1 MHAVRAGGHTMKR
14 KQSGMTLTS
23 FVVVLA
29 VVGFALYL
37 GMKLFPMYQDYY
49 AVRTSMKGLANEAGS
64 ADMDP
69 SKLQDMFF
77 KRLDINS
84 SESVKPGDVKFE
96 RIEGGWRMKVN
107 YEVRRELVGNLD
119 VVGKFDTEQDLTR
132 RGVE

>member
-1 MHAVRAGGHTMKR
+1 
-14 KQSGMTLTS
+14 
-23 FVVVLA
+23 
-29 VVGFALYL
+29 
-37 GMKLFPMYQDYY
+37 
-49 AVRTSMKGLANEAGS
+49 MKGLANETGS

-77 KRLDINS
+77 KRLYINYS
-84 SESVKPGDVKFE
+84 DNVKKEDVKFE

>member
-1 MHAVRAGGHTMKR
+1 MKR

-29 VVGFALYL
+29 VVGFGLYI
-37 GMKLFPMYQDYY
+37 GMKLFPMYQEYY

-69 SKLQDMFF
+69 SKLQEMFF
-77 KRLDINS
+77 KRLDINA
-84 SESVKPGDVKFE
+84 SESVKRENVKFE

-107 YEVRRELVGNLD
+107 YEARRELVGNLD
-119 VVGKFDTEQDLTR
+119 VVGKFDTAQDLTK

>member
-1 MHAVRAGGHTMKR
+1 MKR

-37 GMKLFPMYQDYY
+37 GMKLFPMYQEYY

-84 SESVKPGDVKFE
+84 SESVKPGTSSSSASKAA
-96 RIEGGWRMKVN
+96 GG
-107 YEVRRELVGNLD
+107 
-119 VVGKFDTEQDLTR
+119 
-132 RGVE
+132 

>member
-1 MHAVRAGGHTMKR
+1 MHARRARGSTMKR

-29 VVGFALYL
+29 VVGFGLYI
-37 GMKLFPMYQDYY
+37 GMKLFPMYQEYY

-69 SKLQDMFF
+69 SKLQEMFF
-77 KRLDINS
+77 KRLDINA
-84 SESVKPGDVKFE
+84 SESVKRENVKFE

-107 YEVRRELVGNLD
+107 YEARRELVGNLD
-119 VVGKFDTEQDLTR
+119 VVGKFDTAQDLTK